1 MIRFEHIEYLW
12 LLLPLALLGVAW
24 GYMTWRNTRRLRRW
38 ADTQMFGRLIPDRS
52 TSRPAV
58 KMALTLT
65 GTALL
70 IVAIA
75 NPQFGTRLEKTKQS
89 GSDIAICL
97 DLSNS
102 MMAEDIQ
109 PNRLE
114 RSKRVVSN
122 LLATLGGD
130 RVSLVAFAGES
141 FIQMPL
147 TGDYSATKLF
157 LDDMSCDMISSQGTA
172 IGSAIGKA
180 METLGYG
187 DPDRQWDKNKGRAI
201 IVISDGENHEDDA
214 IGAARNAAREGVRV
228 CTIGMGLPDGAPIP
242 EYDHQKRKSTYK
254 RERGGS
260 IVMTHLNEQMLRQI
274 ADAGDGVYTR
284 ASAASGGLGEI
295 VDLINSLEKEEFGE
309 AELGAFESRYQYPL
323 AAALIC
329 LLAEML
335 IFERRNRKWGRFLAE
350 TGTEEPVIERRNKK
364 QSMLK
369 NNISDN

>member
-12 LLLPLALLGVAW
+12 LLLPLALLGLAW
-24 GYMTWRNTRRLRRW
+24 GYMVWRANRRLSHW
-38 ADTQMFGRLIPDRS
+38 ADRPMFGRLIPDKS
-52 TSRPAV
+52 TWRPAL
-58 KMALTLT
+58 K
-65 GTALL
+65 TALL
-70 IVAIA
+70 LCAVAFIIVAVA

-102 MMAEDIQ
+102 MMAEDLQ

-114 RSKRVVSN
+114 RGKRVVSN
-122 LLATLGGD
+122 LLSTLGGD

-147 TGDYSATKLF
+147 TGDYGATKLF

-172 IGSAIGKA
+172 IGDAIGKA

-187 DPDRQWDKNKGRAI
+187 DPDRPWEKNKGRAI

-214 IGAARNAAREGVRV
+214 VGAARNAAREGVRV

-242 EYDHQKRKSTYK
+242 EYDHQKRRSTYK

-274 ADAGDGVYTR
+274 AEAGNGVYTR
-284 ASAASGGLGEI
+284 ASSASGGLGEI
-295 VDLINSLEKEEFGE
+295 VNLINNLEKEDYGE
-309 AELGAFESRYQYPL
+309 AQLSAFESRYQYPL
-323 AAALIC
+323 VAALIC
-329 LLAEML
+329 LLAELML
-335 IFERRNRKWGRFLAE
+335 FERSNRKWNLFEAR
-350 TGTEEPVIERRNKK
+350 
-364 QSMLK
+364 S
-369 NNISDN
+369 